1 MHHPLL
7 QNALLVSAMLLS
19 TASSFAADQKPE
31 TTAKPAAVASAT
43 KLSQEQ
49 AKSKKP
55 VTPANTK
62 AARQVAAKLVDINSA
77 NKADLMKLPGV
88 SEADAVKIIAGRP
101 YLTKTRLVTKN
112 IVAMDVYQ
120 NISKLVIAKQKE
132 TPAAKPTAK

>member
-1 MHHPLL
+1 MNHPLL
-7 QNALLVSAMLLS
+7 QSAVLVSAMLLS
-19 TASSFAADQKPE
+19 SAACFAADQKPE
-31 TTAKPAAVASAT
+31 TTAKPAAVASAA

-49 AKSKKP
+49 TKTKKP

-62 AARQVAAKLVDINSA
+62 AAQQAAAKLVDINSA
-77 NKADLMKLPGV
+77 SKAELMKLPGV
-88 SEADAVKIIAGRP
+88 SDADADKIVAGRP

-132 TPAAKPTAK
+132 TPAPKAATK

>member
-1 MHHPLL
+1 MNHPLL
-7 QNALLVSAMLLS
+7 QSAVLVSAMLLS
-19 TASSFAADQKPE
+19 SAACFAVDQKPE

-49 AKSKKP
+49 AKTKKP

-62 AARQVAAKLVDINSA
+62 VAQMAAAKLVDINSA
-77 NKADLMKLPGV
+77 SKAELMKLPGV
-88 SEADAVKIIAGRP
+88 SDADADKIVAGRP

-112 IVAMDVYQ
+112 IVGMDVYQ

-132 TPAAKPTAK
+132 TPTPKAAAK